1 MSCLEEQFCV
11 SMSSFE
17 AVMTGLEL
25 QSGFWSFLPR
35 VEVPSSVMSVLYVA
49 VPVAAW
55 QML

>member
-1 MSCLEEQFCV
+1 MSCLEEQFYV

-35 VEVPSSVMSVLYVA
+35 VEVPSSVMSVMYVA